1 MTVRRLKVLIAGL
14 PSHSLYKTRLRGIA
28 DGQRWGDETYLL
40 AFIADMLQAQ
50 YGVAYVGV
58 TNKQPPQM
66 TPYPRPETEADVS
79 RKAEEAQANARA
91 EDYLELLSSGALAG
105 QQAPGQMSGTGDPGL
120 IPRSLPDA
128 VQPSQEARPP
138 SE

>member
-14 PSHSLYKTRLRGIA
+14 PSHSLYKSRLRGIT

-40 AFIADMLQAQ
+40 AFIADMIQAQ

-66 TPYPRPETEADVS
+66 TPYPRPETEADLA
-79 RKAEEAQANARA
+79 RRAEEAQADARA
-91 EDYLELLSSGALAG
+91 EDYLELLSSGALEG
-105 QQAPGQMSGTGDPGL
+105 REAPGLTSGTGAPGEV
-120 IPRSLPDA
+120 PRSLPDA
-128 VQPSQEARPP
+128 VQPPQEARPP
-138 SE
+138 TE

>member
-1 MTVRRLKVLIAGL
+1 MTIRRLKILIAGL
-14 PSHSLYKTRLRGIA
+14 PSHSLYKARLRGIT

-66 TPYPRPETEADVS
+66 TPYPRPETEADVA
-79 RKAEEAQANARA
+79 RRAEEAQANNRA
-91 EDYLELLSSGALAG
+91 DAYLELLSSGVLEG
-105 QQAPGQMSGTGDPGL
+105 QQATRQISGTAAPGQV
-120 IPRSLPDA
+120 PRSLPSA
-128 VQPSQEARPP
+128 EQPSQEARPP
-138 SE
+138 TE